1 MILLLFEYSWQPC
14 AKSWKT
20 GKMGSNT
27 YKRTSA
33 SVIGCFGLSEQFLSS
48 KFSTE
53 WSTFLDLAP
62 PFIRMVWSFHFA
74 ANERW
79 CRLLV
84 AQGIQFQFV
93 ISIRSRSSL
102 ISKEASRALIS
113 FVVFSVFCDF
123 YYLENLSL

>member
-1 MILLLFEYSWQPC
+1 
-14 AKSWKT
+14 
-20 GKMGSNT
+20 MGSNT

-53 WSTFLDLAP
+53 WSRFLDLAP
-62 PFIRMVWSFHFA
+62 PFICMVWSFHFA

-93 ISIRSRSSL
+93 ILYQVPKLVDIKGGEPGFDKFRRL
-102 ISKEASRALIS
+102 LCFLRFL
-113 FVVFSVFCDF
+113 
-123 YYLENLSL
+123 LS